1 MTTGLLIDLS
11 PLRASRPFRCA
22 FAARLVSVLGIG
34 LLMVALPLQV
44 YQLTGSSVQVAGVAT
59 TTAAALFVGSLAG
72 GVVADRYDR
81 RTVIQWARSAAGAGF
96 LLLGVNAVLPDPFLS
111 AIYLAAVIDGLAGGV
126 SGSALMA
133 MVPVLVGREKVA
145 AAGALVSLTTDLGTM
160 LTPAIAGLLVAKTG
174 VATAYFLCAL
184 ATTATVGLI
193 TAIGPSPPPQRDLQN
208 PVRELAAG
216 IGFAARHESIRL
228 ILLTGLIGMLVSGP
242 LVLLPAFADV
252 ELDAG
257 PGTLGLLYAA
267 PGAGAVLGT
276 LTSGWMSRVNT
287 GLALLVSLALMP
299 IGVIAAGLWS
309 HAALVFLGLAG
320 FGLARAV
327 NMVLRYTMLQQAAPD
342 HMRGRMSGLLMVQSV
357 AGTAVGSMV
366 AGVVGQ
372 MLAPGRA
379 LVLYGVAVLVLTGL
393 MALVAGPLH
402 RKENGEGSQ

>member
-1 MTTGLLIDLS
+1 MTASGLLIDLS
-11 PLRASRPFRCA
+11 PLRASRPFRYA

-34 LLMVALPLQV
+34 LLMVALPLQG
-44 YQLTGSSVQVAGVAT
+44 YQLTGSSLQVAGVAT

-81 RTVIQWARSAAGAGF
+81 RGVIQWARSAAGIGF
-96 LLLGVNAVLPDPFLS
+96 LMLGVNAVLPDPMLP
-111 AIYLAAVIDGLAGGV
+111 AIYLAGVVDGLAGGV

-133 MVPVLVGREKVA
+133 MVPALVGREKVA

-160 LTPAIAGLLVAKTG
+160 ITPAIAGLLVAKTG
-174 VATAYFLCAL
+174 VASAYFLCAL

-193 TAIGPSPPPQRDLQN
+193 TAIGPSPPPRRDLQN
-208 PVRELAAG
+208 PLRELASG
-216 IGFAARHESIRL
+216 ISFAVRHESIRL
-228 ILLTGLIGMLVSGP
+228 ILATGLIGMLVSGP

-287 GLALLVSLALMP
+287 GRALLVSLAIMP

-309 HAALVFLGLAG
+309 HAAPVFLGLAG

-327 NMVLRYTMLQQAAPD
+327 NMVLRYAMLQRAAPD
-342 HMRGRMSGLLMVQSV
+342 DMRGRMSGLLMVQSV
-357 AGTAVGSMV
+357 TGTAVGSMV
-366 AGVVGQ
+366 AGFVGQ
-372 MLAPGRA
+372 LFAPGLA
-379 LVLYGVAVLVLTGL
+379 LVYYGVAVLVLTGL
-393 MALVAGPLH
+393 MALAAGPLR
-402 RKENGEGSQ
+402 RKEQG

>member
-1 MTTGLLIDLS
+1 MTAQGGLLIDLS

-44 YQLTGSSVQVAGVAT
+44 YELTGSSVQVAGVAT
-59 TTAAALFVGSLAG
+59 TTAAALFFGSLAG

-81 RTVIQWARSAAGAGF
+81 RTVIQWSRSAAGVGF
-96 LLLGVNAVLPDPFLS
+96 LLLGVNAILPDPFLS

-160 LTPAIAGLLVAKTG
+160 LTPAVAGLLVAKAG
-174 VATAYFLCAL
+174 VASAYFLCAL

-208 PVRELAAG
+208 PVRELISG
-216 IGFAARHESIRL
+216 IGFAVRHESIRL
-228 ILLTGLIGMLVSGP
+228 ILLTGLIGMLAGGP
-242 LVLLPAFADV
+242 LVLLPAFADI

-257 PGTLGLLYAA
+257 AGTLGLLYAA

-287 GLALLVSLALMP
+287 GRALLITLALMP
-299 IGVIAAGLWS
+299 VGVIVAGSWS
-309 HAALVFLGLAG
+309 HAVPVFLGLAG
-320 FGLARAV
+320 FGMARAV
-327 NMVLRYTMLQQAAPD
+327 NMVLRYTMLQQAAPED
-342 HMRGRMSGLLMVQSV
+342 MRGRMSGLLMVQSV

-366 AGVVGQ
+366 AGIAGQ
-372 MLAPGRA
+372 LFAPGRA

-393 MALVAGPLH
+393 TALAAGPLH
-402 RKENGEGSQ
+402 RKDPS